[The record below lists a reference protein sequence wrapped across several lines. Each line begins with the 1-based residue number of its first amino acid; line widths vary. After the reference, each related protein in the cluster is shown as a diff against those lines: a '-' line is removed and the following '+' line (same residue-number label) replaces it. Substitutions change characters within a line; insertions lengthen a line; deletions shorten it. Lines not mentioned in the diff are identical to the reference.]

1 MADRNV
7 ALFGPESAGKSTLLE
22 GLFRAAEY
30 VAGDAELYDK
40 DNARVVEYEYEGRSW
55 AIYDFKDADA
65 LAEAAQNGE
74 LNGAV
79 MVVNC
84 WDGPIGLHDTMFMLE
99 DCGVETVACAAVGY
113 DTIDTDEETERLLEC
128 EIREIFDEHALDGDE
143 ASVIFLYADAAANGD
158 KLGIAMAWSLLEA
171 IEEHIG

>member
-7 ALFGPESAGKSTLLE
+7 ALFGPENAGKSTLLE
-22 GLFRAAEY
+22 GLYKAAEY

-40 DNARVVEYEYEGRSW
+40 DNARVMEYEFEGLSW
-55 AIYDFKDADA
+55 AIYDYSDADA

-84 WDGPIGLHDTMFMLE
+84 WDGPIGLHDTMFLLG

-113 DTIDTDEETERLLEC
+113 DTIDTDDENERLLEC
-128 EIREIFDEHALDGDE
+128 EIREVFDEHALDGDE

-158 KLGIAMAWSLLEA
+158 ELGIAMAWSLLEA
-171 IEEHIG
+171 IEDHIG